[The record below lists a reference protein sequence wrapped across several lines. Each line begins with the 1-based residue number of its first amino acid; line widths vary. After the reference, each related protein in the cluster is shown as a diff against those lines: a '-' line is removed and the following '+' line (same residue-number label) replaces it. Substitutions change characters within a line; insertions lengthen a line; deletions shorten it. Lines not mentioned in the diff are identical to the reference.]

1 MIKTNTNNCNKWF
14 LIHKSISK
22 NKYKLTS
29 LDKKNKIA
37 IVVYTLRQGGL
48 ERVVSNQTFLFYKL
62 GFEVE
67 LFVLEQGID
76 FEYKGKLRIYDIKQS
91 DNFFSKI
98 IKYNK
103 LRRDLSIGNF
113 DYVLDHRYR
122 LNDFIESFWINL
134 IYKNLNIFYFIHS
147 SDVSSYLNPRIASNS
162 KIKFISVSNGI
173 EVKSK
178 QLYPKIKI
186 QTIYNNVEVPKNEN
200 IFREIEDDYILAVGR
215 MDEFNVKQFDLLI
228 DCYSKS
234 DLPNQNIKLLILGSG
249 TLMEVLKD
257 QVSNLN
263 LQDLVVF
270 KGFEANLYSYY
281 KNAKFLVLSSKYEGL
296 GMVLIES
303 LFCET
308 PVVSFDCDFGPSEI
322 IQDKFNGLLV
332 ENQNST
338 KLIEAMNLFLN
349 DENLYTF
356 CKSNALNSVIKFSE
370 ENISKKW
377 ISIFNDKY

>member
-1 MIKTNTNNCNKWF
+1 M
-14 LIHKSISK
+14 
-22 NKYKLTS
+22 
-29 LDKKNKIA
+29 DKKNKIA